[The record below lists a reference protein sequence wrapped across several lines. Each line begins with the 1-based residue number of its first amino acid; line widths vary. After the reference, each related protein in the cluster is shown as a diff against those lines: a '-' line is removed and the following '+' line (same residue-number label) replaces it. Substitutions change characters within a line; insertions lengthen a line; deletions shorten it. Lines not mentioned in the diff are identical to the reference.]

1 MYERFFGFE
10 EPPFRLTP
18 DPRYLFLS
26 DKHKEALGHLV
37 YGLEEGAGFVA
48 ITGEIGAG
56 KTTLLRSFLADPP
69 KTARYAYILNP
80 VLSGVELLEEINH
93 EFGLN
98 EKGTQRELLAA
109 LNEFLLAQKAEGH
122 QVVLII
128 DEAQALGGAILEQV
142 RMLSNFE
149 TETAKLLQIVLVG
162 QPELRDLLARADLE
176 QLEQRIIVRWHL
188 GPLNREETSRYIRH
202 RLATASGGRAR
213 KVFTDAALRRVFSY
227 TGGVPRRINVVC
239 HRALLIA
246 YARDSTSIGRSTV
259 ARAIEEIEAP
269 RRTESAR
276 TRGPELRW
284 AIAAGVALVAMVG
297 ALFGLG
303 FLAGSQPV
311 VPGGADLARALDA
324 VGDPQVPAR
333 TTRPGGPRVALAP
346 LGYDPTATDGAISV
360 EPGTVDAV
368 RDVVVAG
375 GKSEAPRVVDSEPRP
390 QQAPDLATATPE
402 GSSEE
407 VVAAVAPAP
416 AVTAEQAR
424 WIDRAALDDAIR
436 QTTAAESYYQG
447 IADLL
452 EVWAVAPPSAAE
464 AADPVPDLAG
474 MARRRGLEL
483 LEFTGNLNVLRVLDL
498 PALLEI
504 DSPEGDGPYFA
515 LVDRVDDQRVRVTV
529 GRSTTTVSPPALSE
543 IWFGRGLLLWKD
555 VHGLGRLVAAGA
567 EGKRVRRLQELLA
580 GVGIYDGPMTG
591 IFDAETEEAVMRFQ
605 RAVRIEADGKAGPR
619 TLIALYG
626 LSVGDRLPGLIEE
639 AGTGTDIA
647 STGGRS

>member
-93 EFGLN
+93 EFGLR

-109 LNEFLLAQKAEGH
+109 LNDFLIVQKGEGH

-149 TETAKLLQIVLVG
+149 TDTAKLLQIVLVG

-176 QLEQRIIVRWHL
+176 QLEQRITVRWHL

-213 KVFTDAALRRVFSY
+213 KVFTNAALRRVFSY

-246 YARDSTSIGRSTV
+246 YARDSTSIGRATI

-269 RRTESAR
+269 RRSESAGR
-276 TRGPELRW
+276 FGPTLRW
-284 AIAAGVALVAMVG
+284 AVAAAGALVLSIG

-303 FLAGSQPV
+303 SLT
-311 VPGGADLARALDA
+311 PGGSAVPATADLARALDA
-324 VGDPQVPAR
+324 VGGRQVPAR

-346 LGYDPTATDGAISV
+346 LPIDPAAGFEAA
-360 EPGTVDAV
+360 PV
-368 RDVVVAG
+368 RAAPDLVVAAL
-375 GKSEAPRVVDSEPRP
+375 APEVLPVPAAEPRP
-390 QQAPDLATATPE
+390 QRAPEPVTVVPQAAPEDVPDAAAPVLA
-402 GSSEE
+402 
-407 VVAAVAPAP
+407 
-416 AVTAEQAR
+416 AEQAR
-424 WIDRAALDDAIR
+424 WIDRAALDDALR
-436 QTTAAESYYQG
+436 QTTAAESFYQG

-452 EVWAVAPPSAAE
+452 AVWSVEPPTVAE
-464 AADPVPDLAG
+464 AAEPAPDLAA

-504 DSPEGDGPYFA
+504 DSPQGDGPYFA
-515 LVDRVDDQRVRVTV
+515 MVDRVDDERVRVTV
-529 GRSTTTVSPPALSE
+529 GRSTATVSHSALSE

-555 VHGLGRLVAAGA
+555 VDGLGRLVASGA
-567 EGKRVRRLQELLA
+567 EGRRVRRLQELLA
-580 GVGIYDGPMTG
+580 GVGIYAGPATG
-591 IFDAETEEAVMRFQ
+591 IFDGETEEAVMRFQ
-605 RAVRIEADGKAGPR
+605 RGVRIEADGKAGPR

-626 LSVGDRLPGLIEE
+626 LSSDNELPGLVAEPE
-639 AGTGTDIA
+639 APSDLAAMGE
-647 STGGRS
+647 RP